1 MNLTIVSFA
10 KGRTGYEEAEAE
22 FVRRLSGHGSVT
34 VEVVKNWKD
43 KDGLPTRLLG
53 NTYPV
58 GLYID
63 GRSYTSTALA
73 QHVGNL
79 LQRGNSHLPSAAPT
93 ACRRCGR
100 PGARTAGPCRVSR
113 SPTGWPRLLLLEAL
127 YRSLDILHGGNYHK

>member
-53 NTYPV
+53 NNYPV

-63 GRSYTSTALA
+63 GRSYTSPALA

-79 LQRGNSHLPSAAPT
+79 LQRGNSHLCLPSAAPT
-93 ACRRCGR
+93 ACLPGR
-100 PGARTAGPCRVSR
+100 PGARTLVPVESHVLPRAGHGCCCWRHS
-113 SPTGWPRLLLLEAL
+113 TGR
-127 YRSLDILHGGNYHK
+127 